1 MVRLSWSI
9 RTSTVPTD
17 VANTCCTLFR
27 SALPSRI
34 EHPSGVFRAGA
45 PAGDELTLRRGAQLR
60 EHVRHLEPGA
70 YRLRALL
77 EPVVRLVG
85 LLERQH
91 AEGDGDPRFERRKL
105 EAGRGLAR
113 DEVEVRRIAAD
124 DAAECDDARVAARL
138 RQRHRRYRQLERAG
152 DGHHRDRIAR
162 DARRVELSERSLEQ
176 LARDSAVES
185 ADDDADGAAP
195 ALRLPGEDAVAV
207 GDAELAGGVL
217 GRIRLGGLF
226 LHLDLRNLFGVGNLI
241 DRGHILDL
249 VLDLFDLD
257 AVTDD
262 AVVAAGWTVEL
273 GRLRPALA
281 HASAPS

>member
-17 VANTCCTLFR
+17 VANTCFTLFR

-34 EHPSGVFRAGA
+34 EHPSGVHSRRA
-45 PAGDELTLRRGAQLR
+45 PAGGGATPAPRAPPRGNLPPLPAR
-60 EHVRHLEPGA
+60 A

-77 EPVVRLVG
+77 EPVVGLVG

-91 AEGDGDPRFERRKL
+91 AEGDGDPRLERREL

-138 RQRHRRYRQLERAG
+138 RQCHRRDRQLERAG

-176 LARDSAVES
+176 LARDGAVEA
-185 ADDDADGAAP
+185 ADDDADGATP
-195 ALRLPGEDAVAV
+195 ALGSPCEDAVPI

-226 LHLDLRNLFGVGNLI
+226 LHLGLGNLFGVGNLI
-241 DRGHILDL
+241 DRGHVLDL
-249 VLDLFDLD
+249 VLDFFDLD
-257 AVTDD
+257 AATDD
-262 AVVAAGWTVEL
+262 AVVAAGWPVEL